1 MTPKFLLFPNFLLF
15 PDFLPFTLLA
25 LSLSFA
31 LPAHAA
37 RERLRFDDGWRFH
50 LGDPAGAASGKSVTG
65 WQWRAAHEGETA
77 APTDANG
84 WQAAKP
90 GQDLFGGRQGFAWV
104 RATLPDAPGPTRALH
119 FENVDDN
126 AVIYLNGV
134 KVGTHE
140 GWADAFDVN
149 LDAGWKNGGP
159 NALTVRIENTA
170 GAGNFGE
177 AMVQSATAAQLTPSP
192 AKIAFND
199 STWQSVHLPHDFVV
213 AGAFDPNADGSH
225 GFLPKGVGWYRKT
238 FSLPKSDVGKS
249 LWLDFD
255 GVYRNSTV
263 WLNGKELGK
272 WPSGYMGFRYEISN
286 AANFGGQN
294 TLVVRAD
301 ARQNEGWWY
310 EGGGIYRHVWLT
322 KTNPTHIVP
331 DSVFVKTRVDGDPAS
346 PTAATLEITTEAR
359 VQFSS
364 NVSPTSVMVEV
375 RDPRGRIV
383 GHASAL
389 PVRNKPANPNSVIVS
404 DFPIIGVPLVKYAQT
419 LTVSKPALWSLEK
432 PQLYRLTTRLVR
444 DGKIVDE
451 VKTSFG
457 VRTIR
462 FDAKTGFFLN
472 GKPVKIQGTCNHQ
485 DFAGLGV
492 ALPDS
497 VQYWRIAKLKE
508 MGSNAY
514 RTSHNAPTP
523 ELLDACDKLGMLVM
537 DETRHLG
544 DATTP
549 KTPRGASFDSL
560 AELKAMVKRDRN
572 HPSVIMWS
580 MANEEPLQGSE
591 EGAKIFAAMKAATL
605 ALDPTRPT
613 TSAMNGGWGSGFTT
627 VQDLQGV
634 NYSPNVYDGFHR
646 DFPRMPFFGS
656 ETSSAVTTRGI
667 YSTTEFTLDGV
678 KYWGEREKGYVS
690 AYDVN
695 APGWAQIAQTAWKPI
710 AEQPWNAGGF
720 VWTGFDYRGEP
731 TPYGWPCVNSH
742 FGILDMCGFPKDNF
756 YFYQSVWGGRP
767 MVHVLP
773 HWNWPGQNGQEKI
786 VWAYS
791 NAARV
796 ELFLNAKSLG
806 AQDVPRNGHA
816 EWRVHYAPGTL
827 EARAVTGSK
836 VVVTDKVET
845 TGPPA
850 SLRLEPDRTK
860 IAADGEDVAIVA
872 VSVLDAKGR
881 VVPVA
886 DNLVTFSLSGPGQIA
901 GVGNGDPSS
910 HEPDKASQRH
920 AFNGHCLVI
929 VQSGDKAGTMK
940 LVAASPGL
948 PSATLTV
955 QAR

>member
-1 MTPKFLLFPNFLLF
+1 MTPNFFSLA
-15 PDFLPFTLLA
+15 LLA
-25 LSLSFA
+25 LSLSCA
-31 LPAHAA
+31 LPAPAA
-37 RERLRFDDGWRFH
+37 PPMRERLRFDDGWRFH
-50 LGDPAGAASGKSVTG
+50 LGDPPGASSGKGVTG
-65 WQWRAAHEGETA
+65 WQWRTAGGNETA
-77 APTDANG
+77 APTGENG

-104 RATLPDAPGPTRALH
+104 RATLPDAPGPSRLLH

-126 AVIYLNGV
+126 AIVYLNGV

-140 GWADAFDVN
+140 GWADAFDVT
-149 LDAGWKNGGP
+149 LDTAWKNGGP
-159 NALTVRIENTA
+159 NALSVRIENTS

-177 AMVQSATAAQLTPSP
+177 AMVQSATAAQLTPAP
-192 AKIAFND
+192 ARVAYD
-199 STWQSVHLPHDFVV
+199 DAAWQSVHLPHDFVV
-213 AGAFDPNADGSH
+213 GGTFDQTADGSH

-238 FSLPKSDVGKS
+238 FSLPASDKNRR

-263 WLNGKELGK
+263 WLNGKELGR
-272 WPSGYMGFRYEISN
+272 WPSGYMGVRYDITN
-286 AANFGGQN
+286 AANFGGAN

-322 KTNPTHIVP
+322 KANPVHIVP
-331 DSVFVKTRVDGDPAS
+331 DSVFVQTKTDGDAAN
-346 PTAATLEITTEAR
+346 PTAAYAQVMLSLEKGGP
-359 VQFSS
+359 SS
-364 NVSPTSVMVEV
+364 SVVFEV
-375 RDPRGRIV
+375 RDPKGRLV
-383 GHASAL
+383 GQASENL
-389 PVRNKPANPNSVIVS
+389 KPYSFIGGGQPVYVQKFLSLGR
-404 DFPIIGVPLVKYAQT
+404 
-419 LTVSKPALWSLEK
+419 PALWSLET
-432 PQLYRLTTRLVR
+432 PQLYTLTTRVVEN
-444 DGKIVDE
+444 GKTVDE
-451 VKTSFG
+451 VKTDFG
-457 VRTIR
+457 IRTIR
-462 FDAKTGFFLN
+462 FDAATGFFLN
-472 GKPVKIQGTCNHQ
+472 GKSVKIQGTCNHQ

-514 RTSHNAPTP
+514 RTSHNAPAP
-523 ELLDACDKLGMLVM
+523 EILDACDKLGMLVM

-549 KTPRGASFDSL
+549 KTPRGASYNSL
-560 AELKAMVKRDRN
+560 TELKAMVRRDRN

-613 TSAMNGGWGSGFTT
+613 SSAMNGGWGSGFTN
-627 VQDLQGV
+627 VEDLQGV
-634 NYSPNVYDGFHR
+634 NYAPGSYVGFHESH
-646 DFPRMPFFGS
+646 PNMPFFGS

-678 KYWGEREKGYVS
+678 KYWGEQNKGYVS

-695 APGWAQIAQTAWKPI
+695 APGWAQTAQNAWRPI

-756 YFYQSVWGGRP
+756 FYYQSVWGEKP

-773 HWNWPGQNGQEKI
+773 HWNWPGQDGQEKV

-791 NAARV
+791 NADHV
-796 ELFLNAKSLG
+796 ELFLNGKSLG
-806 AQDVPRNGHA
+806 AQDVPRNGHV
-816 EWRVHYAPGTL
+816 EWRVPYVPGTL
-827 EARAVTGSK
+827 EARAVTDGK
-836 VVVTDKVET
+836 VVATDKVET

-850 SLRLEPDRTK
+850 SVRLAPDRVK
-860 IAADGEDVAIVA
+860 ISADGEDVSIVA

-886 DNLVTFSLSGPGQIA
+886 DNLVTFTLSGPGQIA

-929 VQSGDKAGTMK
+929 VQSGDKAGTLK